1 MNEERKSLFTLVG
14 ELPDVISRLITAE
27 IDRLKVELGYK
38 VKNVGVG
45 VGLIAIAAFVGLFL
59 LGTLITTAILAL
71 ALVMPAWAAALSVSG
86 VLILVIAILIWLGA
100 RAFRKAGEDVGLT
113 DEFRRDVDA
122 FQGMGPYDQR

>member
-27 IDRLKVELGYK
+27 IDRIKVELGYK

-45 VGLIAIAAFVGLFL
+45 VGLMAVAAFVGLFL

>member
-27 IDRLKVELGYK
+27 IDRIKVELGYK

-45 VGLIAIAAFVGLFL
+45 VGLMAVAAFVGLFL

-86 VLILVIAILIWLGA
+86 VLILVIVLLVWLGI

>member
-27 IDRLKVELGYK
+27 IDRIKVELGYK

-45 VGLIAIAAFVGLFL
+45 VGLMAVAAFVGLFL
-59 LGTLITTAILAL
+59 LGTLITTVILAL

-86 VLILVIAILIWLGA
+86 VLILVIVLLVWLGI

>member
-27 IDRLKVELGYK
+27 IDRIKVELGYK

-59 LGTLITTAILAL
+59 LGTLITTVILAL

-86 VLILVIAILIWLGA
+86 VLILVIVLLVWLGI